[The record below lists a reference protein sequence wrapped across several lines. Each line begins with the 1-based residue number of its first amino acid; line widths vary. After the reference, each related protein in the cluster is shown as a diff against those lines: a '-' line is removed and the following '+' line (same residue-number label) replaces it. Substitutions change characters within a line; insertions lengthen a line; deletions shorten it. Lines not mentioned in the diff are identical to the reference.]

1 MAKILQFIRPE
12 HAFDPETVRMLGVAF
27 DKAIHGLH
35 DQGQPEIVREIVAK
49 RIIALATRGERD
61 PDRLCDSALAALRI
75 TR

>member
-1 MAKILQFIRPE
+1 
-12 HAFDPETVRMLGVAF
+12 MLGVAF